1 VLKPLR
7 ALLEAGVEGSPPRT
21 GAHRLGLHRVRAL
34 NALSLVAGGAAVC
47 TVFVAVVME
56 RWEVIPGTVAL
67 IAVLVGVFWMQKR
80 QHYFAAALFMT
91 LMSVAVVTA
100 QVILLEREYGVHYWY
115 LPLILLPFLYFPPPA
130 NVAPTCLGV
139 LSLVLIL
146 LAGKW
151 DQVYY
156 GLSAEHF
163 NTLALAAGFVLLLG
177 IAFRRYQLRAE
188 QHAEEYQSSIE
199 QQTRDLARFPEEDP
213 NTVLRLARDGTVL
226 YANEPARGTILA
238 ALGIEVGGS
247 LPEQAHSDMRRFLDA
262 GEPVAV
268 DREIRGRC
276 YHLSIQP
283 VPKRDYINVYGV
295 DITERR
301 EIQTALHEAQ
311 DELIRAERLA
321 GLGIVAAG
329 VAHEIRNPLQAVLA
343 LGESISEDGDLTRIH
358 EDAEEIVSA
367 AQRIAAI
374 VNDLSSYSRSARSS
388 EISAVQ
394 LDEVIRTAL
403 GMARRARRMNRVDV
417 VEDYAPGCFVRA
429 NGSELIQVVN
439 NFINNAVDA
448 MGAVGKLTLT
458 TGQDHDSVWLAVSDN
473 GHGID
478 EAMRRQI
485 FQPFFTTKPAG
496 EGTGLGLYV
505 SQRILEN
512 HSASL
517 ELDSAPGEGT
527 TFRVLFPK
535 DSA

>member
-1 VLKPLR
+1 
-7 ALLEAGVEGSPPRT
+7 
-21 GAHRLGLHRVRAL
+21 
-34 NALSLVAGGAAVC
+34 
-47 TVFVAVVME
+47 M
-56 RWEVIPGTVAL
+56 
-67 IAVLVGVFWMQKR
+67 
-80 QHYFAAALFMT
+80 
-91 LMSVAVVTA
+91 
-100 QVILLEREYGVHYWY
+100 
-115 LPLILLPFLYFPPPA
+115 
-130 NVAPTCLGV
+130 
-139 LSLVLIL
+139 
-146 LAGKW
+146 
-151 DQVYY
+151 
-156 GLSAEHF
+156 
-163 NTLALAAGFVLLLG
+163 
-177 IAFRRYQLRAE
+177 
-188 QHAEEYQSSIE
+188 
-199 QQTRDLARFPEEDP
+199 
-213 NTVLRLARDGTVL
+213 
-226 YANEPARGTILA
+226 
-238 ALGIEVGGS
+238 
-247 LPEQAHSDMRRFLDA
+247 
-262 GEPVAV
+262 
-268 DREIRGRC
+268 
-276 YHLSIQP
+276 
-283 VPKRDYINVYGV
+283 
-295 DITERR
+295 
-301 EIQTALHEAQ
+301 
-311 DELIRAERLA
+311 LIRAERLA